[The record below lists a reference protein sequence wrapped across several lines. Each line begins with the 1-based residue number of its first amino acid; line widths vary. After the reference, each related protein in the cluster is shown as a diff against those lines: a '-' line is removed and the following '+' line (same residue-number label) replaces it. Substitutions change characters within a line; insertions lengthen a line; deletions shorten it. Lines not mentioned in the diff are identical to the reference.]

1 MGGEGEGKGKG
12 DFNPKPTDACS
23 SFGTAGRLRGSR
35 CRQLAMRSRR
45 CLLPVSGSG
54 TSPCSTSSITLSG
67 GMLEK
72 GALPEMS
79 SIAEIPSAHTSA
91 ELS

>member
-1 MGGEGEGKGKG
+1 M
-12 DFNPKPTDACS
+12 TL
-23 SFGTAGRLRGSR
+23 TLT
-35 CRQLAMRSRR
+35 LA
-45 CLLPVSGSG
+45 
-54 TSPCSTSSITLSG
+54 ITLSG
-67 GMLEK
+67 GMCEK